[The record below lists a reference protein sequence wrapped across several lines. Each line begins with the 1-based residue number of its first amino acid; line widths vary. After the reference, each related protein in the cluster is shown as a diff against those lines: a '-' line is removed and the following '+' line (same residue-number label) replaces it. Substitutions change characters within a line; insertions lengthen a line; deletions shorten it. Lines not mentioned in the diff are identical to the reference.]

1 MSRSWVRRRPV
12 SSLLLLLLAALL
24 AWVWHE
30 RLALR
35 AFPDILGAYSAKEY
49 CSCRYVMQNPADYCL
64 GYVRQY
70 LPLSQFVDE
79 PEHRRV
85 TASGLGRSHSAAWIG
100 EREGCRLAP

>member
-1 MSRSWVRRRPV
+1 MSRPWVRRRPV
-12 SSLLLLLLAALL
+12 SGLLLLLLAALL

>member
-12 SSLLLLLLAALL
+12 SSLLLVLLAALL

-30 RLALR
+30 RLALL

-49 CSCRYVMQNPADYCL
+49 CSCRYVMQNPAEYCL

-79 PEHRRV
+79 PEQRRV

>member
-12 SSLLLLLLAALL
+12 SSLLLVLLAALL

-30 RLALR
+30 RLALW

-49 CSCRYVMQNPADYCL
+49 CSCRYVMQNPAEYCL

-79 PEHRRV
+79 PEQRRV

>member
-85 TASGLGRSHSAAWIG
+85 TAGGLGRSHSAAWIG

>member
-1 MSRSWVRRRPV
+1 MSHPWVRRRPV